1 MLVDAEG
8 VAYPCPDMQ
17 VQSATALPVIKLPA
31 SVENPITL
39 GKKIRNDSL
48 DYCVQL
54 LDSARA
60 ADPDA
65 VQWIDSIRQ
74 LNEWSL
80 ELVTRQGTSA
90 IFSLGDHARQIE
102 SLRAA
107 LDHAGE
113 KGYDIATINLIP
125 KYNIP
130 ITLREEQAPPR
141 AILVSPPNEESP
153 SDARHARDLGTI
165 LNRN

>member
-1 MLVDAEG
+1 M
-8 VAYPCPDMQ
+8 
-17 VQSATALPVIKLPA
+17 
-31 SVENPITL
+31 
-39 GKKIRNDSL
+39 
-48 DYCVQL
+48 QL